1 MSRSLWSLIVCC
13 LVAAGAFAQSEPPLL
28 MQQPTLNAT
37 RVVFAYGGDLWSVDR
52 TGGAAVRLTSGP
64 GASSNPKFSP
74 DGRWIAFTGRY
85 NGNPNVYVMPAEGGQ
100 PRQLTYSSGTDL
112 VEGWSPDG
120 KQITFQSMRDSFSDR
135 YKQLYTVS
143 VDGGFASA
151 LPLPMGYEASY
162 SADGTHVAYTPL
174 PREIFFGSV
183 PGFVHTFWSNYHGG
197 LTSPIWIANLADSS
211 VEKVPHENATDF
223 NPMWVGNKIYF
234 LSARAEPISLYV
246 YDTGTRQVSRAVENS
261 GMDMMSASAGF
272 GVIVYEQ
279 FGSLHLF
286 DLAKGQEHPIP
297 VTITGD
303 LPEVRPHY
311 EKIADHIMNSGIS
324 PTGARAVFESHGEIL
339 TVPAENG
346 SIRNITNSPG
356 VADRSPAWSPDG
368 KSIAYFSDESG
379 VYALHIKDQSGTGAV
394 RSVGLGTPS
403 SYFSQL
409 TWAPDSQKLAYIDK
423 RLNVWY
429 LDLNHPTPV
438 KMDTDVY
445 FDFSPGLNPA
455 WSPDSRWVAYT
466 KLLKNRMRA
475 VFLYSLD
482 TGKASM
488 VTDGLS
494 DTEHAVFDKSG
505 KYLFFTASTNAGPG
519 SFMLDM
525 TSDTSQVTRSVYA
538 AVLRK
543 DLTSPLAPKTDEEA
557 VAATNKLDGP
567 QATATA
573 NETKKQDEAPLKID
587 LDHIGQ
593 RIVALPIPAENYA
606 DLQAGKAGEI
616 FLLQEMATSHP
627 AFTLLKFSLTTG
639 KTTSMLAGIEAASIS
654 YSGEKFLYQQG
665 KNWGVASTSAAPK
678 PGEGLLNMDAM
689 QVWRVPRE
697 EWKQMYYEAWRLQR
711 DYFYA
716 SNYTGLNLDAAEKED
731 SRYLPGLASRE
742 DLNYLLREMIGKL
755 STGHTFVGGG
765 DVPVTPTTS
774 VGMLGADYSVEN
786 GRYRFRRI
794 YGGENWN
801 PELKAPLTQPGIAVH
816 EGDYLLSVNG
826 RELHGSDN
834 LYSFFL
840 NTAGEQVLLKV
851 GSDANG
857 SETREVTVIPI
868 ANEIALRGRNWIDDN
883 LRKVDRLSAG
893 RIAYVY
899 LPNTGQGG
907 YKSFNR
913 YFFAQVG
920 KQGVIVDDRYN
931 SGGQAAD
938 YIIEYLQRKLW
949 NYWYTPN
956 GEVVTEPGE
965 AIFGPKAM
973 LINEYAGSGGDLI
986 PWYFR
991 NSALGTLVGERTWGG
1006 EVGMTGY
1013 PPLIDGGLVTA
1024 PSLAFFSKECKWGI
1038 ENEGVA
1044 PDIEVPLDPAV
1055 WRKGHDQQLEKAVQV
1070 ILDELKAHPLPTP
1083 TVPPFPDYSKAHA
1096 SETK

>member
-1 MSRSLWSLIVCC
+1 MYKALWSLIVCC
-13 LVAAGAFAQSEPPLL
+13 LISGVAFAQGEQPLL

-37 RVVFAYGGDLWSVDR
+37 RVVFAYGGDLWSVER
-52 TGGAAVRLTSGP
+52 AGGNALRLTSGP
-64 GASSNPKFSP
+64 GAASNPKFSP

-100 PRQLTYSSGTDL
+100 PRQLTYSPGTDL
-112 VEGWSPDG
+112 VQGWTPDG
-120 KQITFQSMRDSFSDR
+120 KQILFQSLRDSFSDR
-135 YKQLYTVS
+135 YKQLYTIS
-143 VDGGFASA
+143 VDGGFAKA

-162 SADGTHVAYTPL
+162 SADGTHLAYTPL

-183 PGFVHTFWSNYHGG
+183 PSFVHTFWSNYHGG
-197 LTSPIWIANLADSS
+197 LASPIWIADLADSS
-211 VEKVPHENATDF
+211 VAKVPHENATDF
-223 NPMWVGNKIYF
+223 NPMWVGKKIYF

-246 YDTGTRQVSRAVENS
+246 YDAGTKTVSRAVENS

-272 GVIVYEQ
+272 GAIVYEQ
-279 FGSLHLF
+279 FGSLHLY
-286 DLAKGQEHPIP
+286 DLASGQEHPIP
-297 VTITGD
+297 VTIAGD
-303 LPEVRPHY
+303 LREVRPHY
-311 EKIADHIMNSGIS
+311 EKIADHIINSGIS
-324 PTGARAVFESHGEIL
+324 PTGARAVFEAQGEIL
-339 TVPAENG
+339 TVPAANG
-346 SIRNITNSPG
+346 SLRNITNSPG
-356 VADRSPAWSPDG
+356 VADRSPVWSPDG

-379 VYALHIKDQSGTGAV
+379 VYALHIKDQSGAGAA
-394 RSVGLGTPS
+394 RSIGLGTPS

-409 TWAPDSQKLAYIDK
+409 KWSPDSRKLAYIDK

-429 LDLNHPTPV
+429 LDLEHPTPV
-438 KMDTDVY
+438 KLDTDVY
-445 FDFSPGLNPA
+445 FDFSPGMNPA
-455 WSPDSRWVAYT
+455 WSPDSRWVVYT

-475 VFLYSLD
+475 VLLYSLE

-543 DLTSPLAPKTDEEA
+543 DLPSPLAPKTDEEA
-557 VAATNKLDGP
+557 VAVPVKADAAPAAAPGSEP
-567 QATATA
+567 
-573 NETKKQDEAPLKID
+573 KKDDAPMQID

-593 RIVALPIPAENYA
+593 RIVALPIPAENYT

-616 FLLQEMATSHP
+616 FLLQEMASHQ
-627 AFTLLKFSLTTG
+627 AYTLSKFSLATGQTTL
-639 KTTSMLAGIEAASIS
+639 MLAGIEAASTS
-654 YSGEKFLYQQG
+654 FNGEKFLYKQG
-665 KNWGVASTSAAPK
+665 KNWGIASTAAAPK
-678 PGEGLLNMDAM
+678 AGEGLLNMDAM
-689 QVWRVPRE
+689 QVWRVPRA
-697 EWKQMYYEAWRLQR
+697 EWKQMYDEAWRLER

-716 SNYTGLNLDAAEKED
+716 SNYTGLNLDAAEKEY
-731 SRYLPGLASRE
+731 SRYLPGIASRE

-765 DVPVTPTTS
+765 DVPSTPVTS
-774 VGMLGADYSVEN
+774 VGLLGADYSVEN

-794 YGGENWN
+794 YSGENWN

-816 EGDYLLSVNG
+816 EGDYLLAVNG
-826 RELHGSDN
+826 RELHGTDN
-834 LYSFFL
+834 VYSFFL
-840 NTAGEQVLLKV
+840 NTAGEQVALKV

-857 SETREVTVIPI
+857 SGAREVTVIPI
-868 ANEIALRGRNWIDDN
+868 ASETALRGRNWIEDN
-883 LRKVDRLSAG
+883 LRKVDQLSG
-893 RIAYVY
+893 GKIAYIY

-907 YKSFNR
+907 YTSFNR

-956 GEVVTEPGE
+956 GEVSTEPGE

-1024 PSLAFFSKECKWGI
+1024 PSLAFFTKEGKWGI

-1044 PDIEVPLDPAV
+1044 PDVEVPLDPAV
-1055 WRKGHDQQLEKAVQV
+1055 WRQGHDQQLEKAVQV
-1070 ILDELKAHPLPTP
+1070 VLDQLKAHPLPTP
-1083 TVPPFPDYSKAHA
+1083 TVPPFPDYSKRHTG
-1096 SETK
+1096 ETR